1 MKITQIVTETKL
13 EYDLVLEALNT
24 MFPSRNDGN
33 FHQGW
38 TKRDRFGSRSLEY
51 GWGLDCGHY
60 AHDDGEH
67 ITITNDESGLDRKQF
82 LLIVNVLRAASNSSR
97 NK

>member
-24 MFPSRNDGN
+24 MFPPRNDGN

-51 GWGLDCGHY
+51 GWGLDRGHY

-67 ITITNDESGLDRKQF
+67 ITITNDEFGLDRKQF
-82 LLIVNVLRAASNSSR
+82 LLIVNVLRVASNSSR

>member
-24 MFPSRNDGN
+24 MFPSRDDGN

-38 TKRDRFGSRSLEY
+38 TKRDRFGSRYLEY

-67 ITITNDESGLDRKQF
+67 ITITNDETGLDRKQF
-82 LLIVNVLRAASNSSR
+82 LRVVNVLRLATKR
-97 NK
+97 N